1 MDVMEILRILGRVWM
16 SLNKQKLN
24 PNRMEALFAY
34 SYYGLIMALM
44 LSFVAF
50 SLKDVYDMGVLQH

>member
-1 MDVMEILRILGRVWM
+1 M

-24 PNRMEALFAY
+24 PNRMEALFVY
-34 SYYGLIMALM
+34 SYSGLIMALM